1 MEAKG
6 FGAGNFKVLLE
17 SVEREQPLRRKLK
30 TTEKGA
36 AIEGNTIIIHFFYT
50 M

>member
-17 SVEREQPLRRKLK
+17 SVEREQQLRGTL
-30 TTEKGA
+30 
-36 AIEGNTIIIHFFYT
+36 
-50 M
+50 